1 MRKIK
6 QISVR
11 FDDELHKKVKYLLV
25 DIEKSF
31 NEYILELIREDL
43 VRREKEK
50 NKDNLYLS
58 KETRLS
64 LSAETTLCEILYHRE

>member
-1 MRKIK
+1 VRKIK

-31 NEYILELIREDL
+31 NEYILGLIREDL
-43 VRREKEK
+43 LKREKQK
-50 NKDNLYLS
+50 K
-58 KETRLS
+58 
-64 LSAETTLCEILYHRE
+64 